1 MFFMTKKYYIA
12 DPKFSSR
19 RRKKFSRYARCK
31 AIRTLNFRV
40 EDEKN
45 LAGTQDA
52 KITELYQKINRDYF
66 GQLAFGAIS

>member
-1 MFFMTKKYYIA
+1 MQSYK